1 LRDRLKKVS
10 AMDER
15 LELTTS
21 MDLGRLEELVR
32 KLSEST
38 NSDWD
43 IITSLLDLVA
53 RLLGYDWLDG
63 EIHRHVIF
71 FRDKD
76 QENFDHDKMFP
87 MKDAFYDP
95 VRHLGV
101 RYATVNH
108 LNKKGGLNRNQIARA
123 LGINEYMVSQI
134 LDRISEFESREGT
147 TFPTLER
154 PDRWPI
160 IHDYGYQRKRGDR
173 LIDWKTTRRRRTK

>member
-1 LRDRLKKVS
+1 MLRAIGKLRDRLKTVS

-15 LELTTS
+15 MELTTS
-21 MDLGRLEELVR
+21 SDLGRLEGLVR
-32 KLSEST
+32 RLSERT
-38 NSDWD
+38 NNDWD
-43 IITSLLDLVA
+43 IIMSLLDLVA

-63 EIHRHVIF
+63 EIHRHVVF

-101 RYATVNH
+101 RHATANH
-108 LNKKGGLNRNQIARA
+108 LNKKGGLNQNEIARA
-123 LGINEYMVSQI
+123 LGIYEYMVSQI
-134 LDRISEFESREGT
+134 LDRISAFESGEET

-154 PDRWPI
+154 PDEWPI
-160 IHDYGYQRKRGDR
+160 IHDYGYQKKREDPS
-173 LIDWKTTRRRRTK
+173 ID